1 MEKKPHI
8 FCGNDLTSS
17 GALCEGEYTGVEFKV
32 FESETFK
39 KQAGLLT
46 FTPNVSE

>member
-17 GALCEGEYTGVEFKV
+17 GASCEGEYTGVEFKV